1 MYIFNQIFFVM
12 NLKRNQ
18 ILCSTNSAPNEY
30 DKKSLTLILLI
41 LLWDLIPFST
51 IFWIHLSLLM
61 YLFKIGT
68 FPIYVISQS
77 QTIFN
82 QLRL

>member
-1 MYIFNQIFFVM
+1 MENSSLEKNKFLKINLTKCNCAGKYTHKYIFNQIFFVM

-51 IFWIHLSLLM
+51 IF
-61 YLFKIGT
+61 
-68 FPIYVISQS
+68 
-77 QTIFN
+77 
-82 QLRL
+82 